1 MQLRMRAL
9 AQLFRALADETRLEM
24 LALVTAHG
32 ELCVCDLEQVL
43 GISQSKSSRH
53 LRYLRNAGLLDDH
66 RAGLWV
72 HYRIAPALSADR
84 KAILRVL
91 KGLLTGERTAELE
104 KRFEVWSRRKAKT
117 GERCRTDTVR
127 RPNHRPE
134 ARP

>member
-1 MQLRMRAL
+1 MRAL
-9 AQLFRALADETRLEM
+9 AQVFRALADETRLEM
-24 LALVTAHG
+24 LALVSAHG

-53 LRYLRNAGLLDDH
+53 LRYLKNAGLLDDR

-72 HYRIAPALSADR
+72 HYRIAPRLGPER
-84 KAILRVL
+84 KAIMTALKRV
-91 KGLLTGERTAELE
+91 LTGEPTAELE
-104 KRFEVWSRRKAKT
+104 KRFEAWSRRKTNAAQ
-117 GERCRTDTVR
+117 RCKTDTAR